1 MVTCFLMRQRVRLR
15 EHGRTTEGLAEF
27 GSIGSGFILVL
38 SWFVPTHRAAHRQ
51 GCKLPADCVKVK
63 GIPLR
68 QFY

>member
-1 MVTCFLMRQRVRLR
+1 MAEPLR
-15 EHGRTTEGLAEF
+15 GLL
-27 GSIGSGFILVL
+27 SLDLLLDLVL
-38 SWFVPTHRAAHRQ
+38 SWFVPTHRAAQRQ